1 MLFIS
6 IFAFYFAYYKKNI
19 SDSIIITL
27 ATIYSAVLVFSISI
41 QHFNVHIFSLIVILV
56 LSKITYDSY
65 AIFKIQ
71 VDNDLEQRCLIV
83 FIVLVGSI
91 LYFGLSRE
99 QLIWDEYAQWAY
111 SIKYLINH
119 GWIPSNFEDA
129 IGHGGVWYPWGLA
142 IYSFSVSYPL
152 INYSTTSPVIIN
164 CILLIAVFFLLSINK
179 KIVWISLIYFFAL
192 IIFVTGNGVFIG
204 YADFSQSLIVAIA
217 ILYTIKISERI
228 KRDNRA
234 IELSEL
240 SGFACALI
248 LLVSVKESGKYILAI
263 LFITWALVFASEA
276 IRSRNF
282 VKICCAYMPAGLL
295 AILWTYRLSFI
306 SERSSR
312 DVGIATNQNL
322 ENLGSFFFSAYEQ
335 CLSSPRLFIV
345 PLLLLLILCALK
357 ARFKDE
363 GPSDFKFV
371 TIFSVIYIIFIIAAF
386 IFSFGTIEFVKANSF
401 TRYIE
406 LISVLFTIILFEK
419 IIAFDYLIKIYR
431 VISYFILIL
440 LLWLAYNISSNYKY
454 TWEKNDIYLNEV
466 SSLIYKKVGLGGV
479 YYVDYATYGLHPI
492 MINYFYP
499 KSKILSYLPVSIYK
513 DYHLPEIIYNDK
525 NIRYIVIIAETSS
538 IHCYEKS
545 SLAYTISFKNPNN
558 LSYVVIPKENYYETI
573 DQSCLKK

>member
-6 IFAFYFAYYKKNI
+6 IFAFYFSYYKKNI
-19 SDSIIITL
+19 SDSLIITL
-27 ATIYSAVLVFSISI
+27 ATIYSAVLIFSIFI
-41 QHFNVHIFSLIVILV
+41 QHFNVHIFSLIVILF

-65 AIFKIQ
+65 ATFKIH
-71 VDNDLEQRCLIV
+71 VNNNLEQRCLIV
-83 FIVLVGSI
+83 FIALVCVI

-111 SIKYLINH
+111 SVKYLTNY
-119 GWIPSNFEDA
+119 GWIPSSLEDA

-152 INYSTTSPVIIN
+152 INYSSTSPVIIN
-164 CILLIAVFFLLSINK
+164 CILLIAVYFLLNINK
-179 KIVWISLIYFFAL
+179 KIIWISLIYFFTL

-217 ILYTIKISERI
+217 ILYALKISEQI

-240 SGFACALI
+240 SGFACSLI

-263 LFITWALVFASEA
+263 LFLTWALVFASEA
-276 IRSRNF
+276 IRTRNF
-282 VKICCAYMPAGLL
+282 AKICCAYLPAVLL
-295 AILWTYRLSFI
+295 AFLWTYKLSFI

-312 DVGIATNQNL
+312 DIGIATNQNL

-335 CLSSPRLFIV
+335 CLSLPRLFTV
-345 PLLLLLILCALK
+345 PLLLLLILYALK
-357 ARFKDE
+357 ARFRDV
-363 GPSDFKFV
+363 GPSNFKFI
-371 TIFSVIYIIFIIAAF
+371 TIFSIIYIIFIIAAF

-419 IIAFDYLIKIYR
+419 IIAFDYLIKFYNT
-431 VISYFILIL
+431 ISYLVFILLI
-440 LLWLAYNISSNYKY
+440 WLAYNVSSNYKNI
-454 TWEKNDIYLNEV
+454 WEKNDIYLTEV
-466 SSLIYKKVGLGGV
+466 SSLIYKKVGLSGV

-513 DYHLPEIIYNDK
+513 DDHLPEIIINDK
-525 NIRYIVIIAETSS
+525 NIIYIIIIAETSR

-558 LSYVVIPKENYYETI
+558 LSYVVIPKVNYYETI